1 MQDEPEKTLVLNLTK
16 ESFELVCLLPS
27 NQMSF
32 SSANKSNDTNIYQL
46 VVHAHVWP
54 ELLFE
59 GTLIKI
65 ANMMG
70 KRSRWYLHAHNC

>member
-46 VVHAHVWP
+46 
-54 ELLFE
+54 LLHLCDQNF
-59 GTLIKI
+59 
-65 ANMMG
+65 
-70 KRSRWYLHAHNC
+70 YLGAPW